1 MTQFRYIGSELET
14 FAHAINWKSY
24 IESQIR
30 PYLVGD
36 VLEVG
41 AGIGATM
48 RFLRGPGQ
56 SRWTC
61 LEPDPALA
69 RVLVRDAKLA
79 QLECDVVIGSVQS
92 LNPHLTFDSILYID
106 VLEHIEDDR
115 AELLTAAAHL
125 KPNGTLIVLAPAHQ
139 CLFSPFDRAV
149 GHFRRYNK
157 KSLQG
162 LMPQELKV
170 ERHLYM
176 DSIGAMASFGNRM
189 LLKRRTPGT
198 LQIRFWD
205 GVLVPLSRVID
216 PLLRYSIGK
225 SILAVWRRRQ

>member
-1 MTQFRYIGSELET
+1 MTQFRYVGSELET
-14 FAHAINWKSY
+14 FARAINWKSY
-24 IESQIR
+24 IGSQIR
-30 PYLVGD
+30 SYLLGD

-41 AGIGATM
+41 AGIGATT

-69 RVLVRDAKLA
+69 RALIRDAKLA
-79 QLECDVVIGSVQS
+79 QLECDVVLGSLQN
-92 LNPHLTFDSILYID
+92 LNPRLTFDSILYID

-115 AELLTAAAHL
+115 AELVTAAAHL

-139 CLFSPFDRAV
+139 FLFSPFDRAV

-157 KSLQG
+157 KSLQA
-162 LMPQELKV
+162 LMPQGLKV

-176 DSIGAMASFGNRM
+176 DSIGAIASFGNRM
-189 LLKRRTPGT
+189 LLKSGTPGT